1 MVHRFYFI
9 ALLSFLLCHCQPNPY
24 RDGERVYKTQCAN
37 CHMDSG
43 TGLSGL
49 IPTLVQSDYLT
60 LHRAQLPCI
69 LRYGL
74 HDTITVNGKTYAEQ
88 MPANALL
95 LDVDIANILNYV
107 NHSWGNN
114 NPPYSLEE
122 VQQALEK
129 CK

>member
-1 MVHRFYFI
+1 MVHRSYFI
-9 ALLSFLLCHCQPNPY
+9 VLALLLCHCQPNPY

-43 TGLSGL
+43 AGLGGL

-60 LHRAQLPCI
+60 QHRAQLPCI

-74 HDTITVNGKTYAEQ
+74 HGTITVNGKTFAEQ
-88 MPANALL
+88 MPPNPTL

-107 NHSWGNN
+107 NHAWGNN

-122 VQQALEK
+122 VKQGLEK

>member
-1 MVHRFYFI
+1 
-9 ALLSFLLCHCQPNPY
+9 
-24 RDGERVYKTQCAN
+24 
-37 CHMDSG
+37 
-43 TGLSGL
+43 
-49 IPTLVQSDYLT
+49 
-60 LHRAQLPCI
+60 

-107 NHSWGNN
+107 NHSWGND

-122 VQQALEK
+122 VKRALEG